1 MSASHL
7 MAATMNMAA
16 GNDSPQR
23 FLRTVANVLMGFGG
37 GIAAII
43 LIIIG
48 FKVLVRTSSSRR
60 AGADGGNGLRDAF
73 QEVGH
78 VLVGLFFI
86 TGAFFIVGVI
96 GVIVDSLSK

>member
-1 MSASHL
+1 MSADHL
-7 MAATMNMAA
+7 MAAATYLAA
-16 GNDSPQR
+16 DNSPQR

-37 GIAAII
+37 GVAAII

-48 FKVLVRTSSSRR
+48 FKVLVRSSSSRR